1 MIYLSIFKNY
11 LFLIFLIIILTL
23 LVVFLYA
30 LPFIISYFDKRNF
43 NKKIYKILYNL
54 AMERDFYLINN
65 FPLISNNNLV
75 AKLDHI
81 LFSDKYIYVIND
93 KVYSDIIKPN
103 KEDSVWESYTYKGE
117 KENINNPLYLN
128 NIRCDKFSSLK
139 NINRNYIISIVVV
152 NNLAKIDHMENLSD
166 SSTIICKKK
175 DLLKVIKNI
184 EKRKVSKFN
193 LEKLDREVKEIAKDI
208 YSRS

>member
-81 LFSDKYIYVIND
+81 LFSDKYIHLTLL
-93 KVYSDIIKPN
+93 
-103 KEDSVWESYTYKGE
+103 DS
-117 KENINNPLYLN
+117 
-128 NIRCDKFSSLK
+128 F
-139 NINRNYIISIVVV
+139 
-152 NNLAKIDHMENLSD
+152 
-166 SSTIICKKK
+166 
-175 DLLKVIKNI
+175 
-184 EKRKVSKFN
+184 
-193 LEKLDREVKEIAKDI
+193 
-208 YSRS
+208 